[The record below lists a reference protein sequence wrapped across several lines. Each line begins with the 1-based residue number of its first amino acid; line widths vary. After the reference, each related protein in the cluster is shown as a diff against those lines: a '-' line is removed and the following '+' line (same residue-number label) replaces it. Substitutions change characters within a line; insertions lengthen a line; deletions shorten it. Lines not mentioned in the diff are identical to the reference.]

1 VNKSSSEILQNAINF
16 AARFGFLTKEI
27 FFENLCL
34 NQTTQQYY
42 HWNKLVTGGH
52 FFKSQKQHGLIYLA
66 AKGRK
71 LATVSVAPNKSLY
84 ILNHDILV
92 AKIFL
97 RLERTGKLLNAWTEF
112 ELSKDQYQTCIL
124 LGVNRIDKLPDLL
137 VDLHGANKTIRI
149 AIEIEN
155 TLKAKDR
162 YLRISQGY
170 LSMRNVNL
178 LIYGC
183 SSLVIQATVARTF
196 SGAEFVRSQK
206 APITFLNSEFSKD
219 DFSAEGSLLNRRMP
233 LKKMLSAALETPED
247 TWEKKPKKN
256 RKPFRENILENNFE
270 KQSFSKADQELT
282 PPAQAPAPWQSLRD
296 HPHPTMLIEG
306 GHEPGAGVGRGP
318 DLTEEEELKE

>member
-1 VNKSSSEILQNAINF
+1 MNKSSAEILQNAINF

-27 FFENLCL
+27 FFEHLCFY
-34 NQTTQQYY
+34 QTTQQYY
-42 HWNKLVTGGH
+42 HWNRLITGGY
-52 FFKSQKQHGLIYLA
+52 FFKSQKQHNLIYLTL
-66 AKGRK
+66 KGKK

-97 RLERTGKLLNAWTEF
+97 QLERTGKLLIAWTEF

-137 VDLHGANKTIRI
+137 VDLQGANKTIRI

-170 LSMRNVNL
+170 LSMKNVNL
-178 LIYGC
+178 LMYGC
-183 SSLVIQATVARTF
+183 SSLVIENTVARAF
-196 SGAEFVRSQK
+196 SGAEFVRGQK
-206 APITFLNSEFSKD
+206 VPITFLNSEFTKLY
-219 DFSAEGSLLNRRMP
+219 FGTEGSLLNRQMP
-233 LKKMLSAALETPED
+233 LKTMLSAVLEISED
-247 TWEKKPKKN
+247 IWVKKPKKN

-270 KQSFSKADQELT
+270 KQSFSKEDQGLD

-296 HPHPTMLIEG
+296 HPHPTS
-306 GHEPGAGVGRGP
+306 
-318 DLTEEEELKE
+318 

>member
-1 VNKSSSEILQNAINF
+1 MNKGSSELLQNAINF

-27 FFENLCL
+27 FFEHLCL
-34 NQTTQQYY
+34 YQTTQQYY
-42 HWNKLVTGGH
+42 HWNRMVTGGY
-52 FFKSQKQHGLIYLA
+52 FFKSQKQHGLIYLS
-66 AKGRK
+66 AKGKK

-92 AKIFL
+92 ANIFL
-97 RLERTGKLLNAWTEF
+97 QLERTGRLLNAWTEF

-137 VDLHGANKTIRI
+137 VDLQGANITIRI

-155 TLKAKDR
+155 TLKARDR

-170 LSMRNVNL
+170 LSMKNVNL

-247 TWEKKPKKN
+247 TWEKNPKKKPKTISGKIF
-256 RKPFRENILENNFE
+256 RKPF
-270 KQSFSKADQELT
+270 
-282 PPAQAPAPWQSLRD
+282 
-296 HPHPTMLIEG
+296 
-306 GHEPGAGVGRGP
+306 
-318 DLTEEEELKE
+318 

>member
-1 VNKSSSEILQNAINF
+1 MNKNSSEILQNAINF

-27 FFENLCL
+27 FFEHLCFH
-34 NQTTQQYY
+34 QTTQQYY
-42 HWNKLVTGGH
+42 HWNKLVSGGY
-52 FFKSQKQHGLIYLA
+52 FFKSQKQNGLIYLSA
-66 AKGRK
+66 RGKK
-71 LATVSVAPNKSLY
+71 LSTVSVAPNKSLY
-84 ILNHDILV
+84 ILNHDVLV

-97 RLERTGKLLNAWTEF
+97 QLEVTGKLLNAWTEF

-137 VDLHGANKTIRI
+137 VDLQGANKTIRI
-149 AIEIEN
+149 AIEVEN

-162 YLRISQGY
+162 YLRISQNY
-170 LSMRNVNL
+170 LSMKNVNL
-178 LIYGC
+178 LMYGC
-183 SSLVIQATVARTF
+183 SSLVIQNTVARAF
-196 SGAEFVRSQK
+196 SGAEFVRGQK
-206 APITFLNSEFSKD
+206 APITFLNTEFNKVY
-219 DFSAEGSLLNRRMP
+219 FSAEGSLLNRRIP

-247 TWEKKPKKN
+247 TWEKNPKKS

-296 HPHPTMLIEG
+296 HPHPTMLTEG

-318 DLTEEEELKE
+318 DRTGKEEREE